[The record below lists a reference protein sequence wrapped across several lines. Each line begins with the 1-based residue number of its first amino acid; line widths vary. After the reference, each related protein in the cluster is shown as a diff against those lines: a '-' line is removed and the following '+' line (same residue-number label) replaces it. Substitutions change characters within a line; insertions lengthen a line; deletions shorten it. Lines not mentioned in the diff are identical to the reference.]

1 MAEVRRALTWLL
13 ALPLIVVGSQ
23 VAHGLAYWWAYPF
36 ADVRLAIL
44 EHTGHGYLAY
54 LPILIAFLGGL
65 ELLVLLVMVVD
76 RCRGNVGRDLPP
88 WVFLWLPVV
97 GFVLQE
103 HLERLLASGV
113 FPWWAVEQ
121 PTFWRG
127 LVLQVPLG
135 VAAYVIA
142 RFLRRAVEAVAD
154 IVVRRREA
162 RARPASGER
171 GFRWSPGVAPLRA
184 TPLAVGAAGRAP
196 PSLPR

>member
-1 MAEVRRALTWLL
+1 MVEVRRALTWLL

-36 ADVRLAIL
+36 ASVRLAVL

-54 LPILIAFLGGL
+54 LPSLIAFLGGL

-76 RCRGNVGRDLPP
+76 RCRGNVNRDLPP

-135 VAAYVIA
+135 VAAYGIA

-154 IVVRRREA
+154 VIVRRRED
-162 RARPASGER
+162 RARLAPGEGGFGWPA
-171 GFRWSPGVAPLRA
+171 GVVLLRP

-196 PSLPR
+196 PSPPR

>member
-76 RCRGNVGRDLPP
+76 RCRGNVGHCGGHQRHDDREPD
-88 WVFLWLPVV
+88 
-97 GFVLQE
+97 
-103 HLERLLASGV
+103 V
-113 FPWWAVEQ
+113 FP
-121 PTFWRG
+121 PTG
-127 LVLQVPLG
+127 PVPR
-135 VAAYVIA
+135 
-142 RFLRRAVEAVAD
+142 RFVM
-154 IVVRRREA
+154 
-162 RARPASGER
+162 
-171 GFRWSPGVAPLRA
+171 
-184 TPLAVGAAGRAP
+184 GRNH
-196 PSLPR
+196 LIRVT